1 MSIFNKYK
9 FSNKS
14 QSLGGVLS
22 TLTGLG
28 SLACFSA
35 GVYISFKKSGY
46 AGLEVG
52 ALGLLT
58 LMLSVIGT
66 IIGLLSFM
74 EDDKFY
80 TLSWVGSLLGGIMT
94 VLMLAV
100 IFMGLGF

>member
-1 MSIFNKYK
+1 MSFFNKYK

-28 SLACFSA
+28 ALACFSA

-66 IIGLLSFM
+66 IIGLLSFK

-80 TLSWVGSLLGGIMT
+80 TLSWLGSLLGGIMT